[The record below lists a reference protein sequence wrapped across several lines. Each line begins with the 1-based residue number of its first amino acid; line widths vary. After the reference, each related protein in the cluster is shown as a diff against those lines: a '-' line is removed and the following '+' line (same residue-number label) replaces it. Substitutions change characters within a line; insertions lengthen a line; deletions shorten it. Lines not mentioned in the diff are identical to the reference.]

1 MFSKAA
7 SAAGLL
13 LFSFT
18 TQATLVRTIDLVPID
33 GTTLNSLTA
42 PGGTVFDFGTYGK
55 GHVAFTSLSN
65 GASFASLFPIQR
77 NAAAVTL
84 DNGNQ
89 FVSNN
94 LIGFDLVGNGA
105 SFVITVTLDAGVLPA
120 GSVFEMLSLDRSG
133 ASAQYFLPGIGIGA
147 VDSHQLLSD
156 GAIPLVADQSGVF
169 SAASNGISAGRAW
182 DVGGVN
188 SFSGTFSQ
196 DRRFGGVGFTIAV
209 AQIPEPG
216 SLALVFVSL
225 GALAAVHKRRRSRST
240 SSIPRGCG
248 CNAAVARC

>member
-1 MFSKAA
+1 MSRFSKAA
-7 SAAGLL
+7 AAAGLL

-18 TQATLVRTIDLVPID
+18 TQATLVRTIDFVPID

-42 PGGTVFDFGTYGK
+42 PGGTVFNFGAYGK

-89 FVSNN
+89 FLSTKLV
-94 LIGFDLVGNGA
+94 GFDLLGNGA

-120 GSVFEMLSLDRSG
+120 GSVFEMLSLDRG
-133 ASAQYFLPGIGIGA
+133 NADAQYFLPGVGMGV

-169 SAASNGISAGRAW
+169 SAANNGISAGRAW

-196 DRRFGGVGFTIAV
+196 DRRFGGVGFTIGV
-209 AQIPEPG
+209 AEIPEPG
-216 SLALVFVSL
+216 SLALVLVSL
-225 GALAAVHKRRRSRST
+225 GALAAVHRRTRSRST
-240 SSIPRGCG
+240 SSTRPGPSL
-248 CNAAVARC
+248 